1 MQKMVVDKNEK
12 TAYNIA
18 IAVLAVAIFN
28 LWKITMQYSNSF
40 IGNLEDHSAEKYDKS
55 NCSAGY
61 FYSGGDNIQFY
72 DKSDQRGPDHRDAGG
87 DASGSYPL

>member
-28 LWKITMQYSNSF
+28 LWEIAMQYSNSF
-40 IGNLEDHSAEKYDKS
+40 YKK
-55 NCSAGY
+55 
-61 FYSGGDNIQFY
+61 FGG
-72 DKSDQRGPDHRDAGG
+72 S
-87 DASGSYPL
+87 